1 MSYPPYKTYHM
12 KNFTLALLFSFLSP
26 CIFAQVY
33 EGKIDYNKTSQ
44 PAIIGEYNYPE
55 ATVEKSLKDKLEL
68 LGYKVKST
76 KGYLIISNALI
87 TSITSKP
94 MEYVFKI
101 DRKSKKEKDITVVS
115 VIMNDNNTNT
125 VSDNSSGV
133 KSFLTDLTP
142 AIDAVHTDNMVN
154 DQYDLVTKSQKKLK
168 NLQDDQSS
176 MEKKIRNLEDDIKKN
191 AKEQENLQKEIIK
204 QQEILEAFKTKKA
217 GV

>member
-1 MSYPPYKTYHM
+1 M

-68 LGYKVKST
+68 LGYKVKSS
-76 KGYLIISNALI
+76 KGYLIISNAVI
-87 TSITSKP
+87 ASISGKP

-101 DRKSKKEKDITVVS
+101 DRKSKKEKDITLVS

-125 VSDNSSGV
+125 ISDNSSGV